1 MDRNYYFV
9 NEPGS
14 GESGPYE
21 PREILRAIAVGQ
33 ISREATVCRMGDAS
47 WLPITHDEAFAA
59 ALAPPPPRPAS
70 GTTPPRVRVS
80 ADPPPPPMA
89 LALALRPPTE
99 PPMPPPLH
107 LPSPPPSPS
116 PSIDARVAPAP
127 GGSRRRIAI
136 AVGVGAVVLAAAAV
150 AVVAARS
157 ASSDPV
163 SVKNAM
169 VRVSTPY
176 GTGAGFFIAGPDEF
190 AYVATAYHVIE
201 HGDRVLVERDVELS
215 DKQRYVEAYPDTEIV
230 ASDPDAD
237 LAIVRIKNVQGN
249 RFARLPLAK
258 EPIKDEKILSY
269 GYPGSN
275 LVSRAGLV
283 SKDGKILSIV
293 TFPAYDARYDR
304 VIRDNAVD
312 GLLIS
317 TDIEPGF
324 SGGPTCNGAGRVVG
338 VNVTKD
344 RAHVGQN
351 GAVSVVALR
360 KLLDTVKPART
371 VVDLKPEAVVSLLER
386 LERECLLLPV
396 DDRTRVRETEFLDAA
411 DLPKLRRFVG
421 EIRREE
427 RNSDTAFNT
436 MQLSGPAALG
446 IYFARLP
453 GRLLETYRSPTTTAT
468 LARCELANQRLAS
481 FLGELGAVDRK
492 LDDRPVNAV
501 DSCDDLAMRP
511 LAWDLAAAT
520 VQWDGKER
528 DYTVTKLDKMDDEG
542 KTYRASVRISGATN
556 LVEIWIGIDQG
567 VPRLKLFDARDSVY
581 AIHSPRSTSSATL
594 QGTWLMKRPR
604 VTDAIDKGAEVESDE
619 TVSISITDDRHVSIR
634 HVVTE
639 RYFGAGQRPLPF
651 KCNRKNTVEVGLL
664 QSFTGTL
671 DNGVVIGL
679 PEKAAERVGA
689 DAGNCTATHRADRI
703 IAVKLVGD
711 QLYLYRTDGFAYPE
725 TVQLTKQ

>member
-1 MDRNYYFV
+1 MDKNYYFV
-9 NEPGS
+9 NEPGA

-33 ISREATVCRMGDAS
+33 ISRDAMVCRMGDAR
-47 WLPITHDEAFAA
+47 WLPITQDESFAA

-70 GTTPPRVRVS
+70 GTTPPRVRVT
-80 ADPPPPPMA
+80 ADPEPPPPPPAPTMA
-89 LALALRPPTE
+89 LAVRAPTE
-99 PPMPPPLH
+99 PPPPP
-107 LPSPPPSPS
+107 PVDP
-116 PSIDARVAPAP
+116 RVAPAAAAAA
-127 GGSRRRIAI
+127 GASRRRVAIAI
-136 AVGVGAVVLAAAAV
+136 GTGAVVLAAAAV
-150 AVVAARS
+150 AVLAARS
-157 ASSDPV
+157 SSDDV

-176 GTGAGFFIAGPDEF
+176 GTGAGFFIAGPDEY

-201 HGDRVLVERDVELS
+201 AGDRALIERDVELTN
-215 DKQRYVEAYPDTEIV
+215 KEHYVEAYPDTELV
-230 ASDPDAD
+230 AADPDAD
-237 LAIVRIKNVQGN
+237 LAIIRIKNVAGS

-258 EPIKDEKILSY
+258 EPVKDERILSY
-269 GYPGSN
+269 GYPGSS
-275 LVSRAGLV
+275 LVTRAGMV
-283 SKDGKILSIV
+283 SKDGKILSVV

-324 SGGPTCNGAGRVVG
+324 SGGPTCNEAGRVVG

-360 KLLDTVKPART
+360 KLLATVKPART
-371 VVDLKPEAVVSLLER
+371 KVDLKPDDVVAMLER

-396 DDRTRVRETEFLDAA
+396 DERTRVRETEFLDAA

-468 LARCELANQRLAS
+468 LSRCELQNARLAS

-492 LDDRPVNAV
+492 LDEPPMNPVDV
-501 DSCDDLAMRP
+501 CDDLAMRP

-542 KTYRASVRISGATN
+542 KTYRASVRITGATN
-556 LVEIWIGIDQG
+556 LVEMWIGIDRG
-567 VPRLKLFDARDSVY
+567 APKLKLFDTRDAVY
-581 AIHSPRSTSSATL
+581 AIHSPRGSSTASL
-594 QGTWLMKRPR
+594 QGTWQMKRPR

-619 TVSISITDDRHVSIR
+619 TVSISITDDRRVSIR

-639 RYFGAGQRPLPF
+639 RYFGAGARPLPF

-679 PEKAAERVGA
+679 PEKLAEPVGA
-689 DAGNCTATHRADRI
+689 DAGHCSSSHRADRI